1 MIEVT
6 SNSLSL
12 CSSEMFESGSQPR
25 PCARFSL
32 VRCSPPV
39 LMLLSYW
46 SSLSQV
52 SRLPCTIPT
61 LFPQRCFQE
70 ERNNQCMLSVRL
82 KCKDLCVELLEKK
95 KWVSQSNHKFQ
106 QIFSLWK
113 LHLTLIREYAWMV
126 FVFCLFWDWHSFKYL
141 GFEFL
146 LKLNEGGLNKV
157 LQPSSPQWQTDR
169 AGIWSKRVRTER
181 WELPNCQIEGT
192 QWRVKP
198 TLRIRVSCI
207 EGKWHPCFHGWLLPP
222 ETKYSTACHW
232 EATTD
237 E

>member
-1 MIEVT
+1 MCNVHPHRITNPIVGVVPVTKDTLQKFTKVVIEVT

-32 VRCSPPV
+32 VRGSPPV

-95 KWVSQSNHKFQ
+95 SE
-106 QIFSLWK
+106 SLK
-113 LHLTLIREYAWMV
+113 
-126 FVFCLFWDWHSFKYL
+126 
-141 GFEFL
+141 
-146 LKLNEGGLNKV
+146 
-157 LQPSSPQWQTDR
+157 
-169 AGIWSKRVRTER
+169 
-181 WELPNCQIEGT
+181 
-192 QWRVKP
+192 
-198 TLRIRVSCI
+198 
-207 EGKWHPCFHGWLLPP
+207 
-222 ETKYSTACHW
+222 
-232 EATTD
+232 ATTSSNRYSAYGSCTWH
-237 E
+237 

>member
-25 PCARFSL
+25 PCALFSL

-39 LMLLSYW
+39 QMLLSYW
-46 SSLSQV
+46 PSLSQV

-95 KWVSQSNHKFQ
+95 SE
-106 QIFSLWK
+106 SLK
-113 LHLTLIREYAWMV
+113 
-126 FVFCLFWDWHSFKYL
+126 
-141 GFEFL
+141 
-146 LKLNEGGLNKV
+146 
-157 LQPSSPQWQTDR
+157 
-169 AGIWSKRVRTER
+169 
-181 WELPNCQIEGT
+181 
-192 QWRVKP
+192 
-198 TLRIRVSCI
+198 
-207 EGKWHPCFHGWLLPP
+207 
-222 ETKYSTACHW
+222 
-232 EATTD
+232 ATTSSNRFSAYGSCTWYQLGNMHGCIVAKKRD
-237 E
+237 PGILDPELFLAQIRKVEARLGKLAKIRKVETD